1 MRARRNPIQVKHGA
15 ILAIQLGDIGDV
27 VLTLPA
33 LRALKKRFP
42 RNRVVV
48 CVRKKAS
55 ELMALCPDVDAVITV
70 DKTKRS
76 LLSAIRYQL
85 AFLSS
90 LKSHRYDLSIDFRTG
105 TRGAIAS
112 LMANARYR
120 LGFFEAE
127 GKMWRNRI
135 FTHLV
140 HRDYQLGTHVA
151 DYYFELVKWLGIKP
165 DKPDPVLPVP
175 DPLKKRVT
183 QLLNAEGIH
192 PDNPFIVLQPF
203 SLWQYKELHPE
214 KYVDMVNRIA
224 GRSNIPILLSGAPNE
239 RHRAQEIAD
248 RCTGQIINMAGLTT
262 IGELAGLLSLASLF
276 IGVDSAGVHIAAA
289 TGTPTVSIFGPSA
302 PSSWAPRGNRHL
314 VIQPELACVPC
325 RRKGCDDSGVS
336 RCLEALSVDE
346 IMDAAEPIL
355 SKRFLAQT
363 DR

>member
-33 LRALKKRFP
+33 FRALKKRFP
-42 RNRVVV
+42 RNRVVA

-55 ELMALCPDVDAVITV
+55 DLVALCPDVDAVITV
-70 DKTKRS
+70 DKRKRHF
-76 LLSAIRYQL
+76 LSAIKYQL

-105 TRGAIAS
+105 TRGAITS
-112 LMANARYR
+112 LMANAKTR
-120 LGFFEAE
+120 LGFFDTE
-127 GKMWRNRI
+127 GEMWRNRI

-165 DKPDPVLPVP
+165 DNPEPVLQVSK
-175 DPLKKRVT
+175 PLRKSAK
-183 QLLNAEGIH
+183 QILNANGIH
-192 PDNPFIVLQPF
+192 PGRPFIVLQPF
-203 SLWQYKELHPE
+203 SLWQYKELHPD
-214 KYVDMVNRIA
+214 KYVDMTNRIA
-224 GRSNIPILLSGAPNE
+224 SRSNIPILLSGAPNE
-239 RHRAQEIAD
+239 RQRAQKIAD
-248 RCTGQIINMAGLTT
+248 RCTGQVINMAGLTT

-314 VIQPELACVPC
+314 VIQPELACAPC

-336 RCLEALSVDE
+336 RCLDALSVDD

-355 SKRFLAQT
+355 SKRFPART